1 MFHEIFTVDSFSH
14 QPFCGNP
21 AGVCVL
27 REPMEEETQRKIA
40 RELNLSE
47 TAFLQDDGDHYK
59 LRWFTPEVEID
70 LCGHAT
76 LASAHIIWQEG
87 LRPTSEQLRF
97 RTRSGVLTATKNGE
111 WIELDFPA
119 YDVEP
124 IADSAPIA
132 KAIGTPVLS
141 AWISTSK
148 KILAELDSSE
158 QIKSLRPDYSAVAQV
173 APHGLIVTAK
183 SEPPFDFVSRFF
195 APAYGINEDPV
206 TGSAHC
212 VLVRYWSRKLGKQE
226 LFAYQ
231 ASPRGGE
238 LKLRLEGDRVKIG
251 GQATTMMKAKMRIA

>member
-14 QPFCGNP
+14 QPFRGNP

-27 REPMEEETQRKIA
+27 REPMDEITQRMIA

-47 TAFLQDDGDHYK
+47 TAFLQDHGDHYK

-76 LASAHIIWQEG
+76 LASAHVIWQEG

-97 RTRSGVLTATKNGE
+97 RTRSGLLTATKNGE

-119 YDVEP
+119 YQVEP
-124 IADSAPIA
+124 VADMTPIA
-132 KAIGTPVLS
+132 AAIGAPVLS
-141 AWISTSK
+141 AWLSSSQK
-148 KILAELDSSE
+148 VLAELESSA
-158 QIKSLRPDYSAVAQV
+158 QVKSLRPDFSAIAQA
-173 APHGLIVTAK
+173 APHGLIVTAQ

-212 VLVRYWSRKLGKQE
+212 VLVPYWSQKLGKKE
-226 LFAYQ
+226 LYAFQ
-231 ASPRGGE
+231 ASARGGE

-251 GQATTMMKAKMRIA
+251 GQATTIMKANMRIA